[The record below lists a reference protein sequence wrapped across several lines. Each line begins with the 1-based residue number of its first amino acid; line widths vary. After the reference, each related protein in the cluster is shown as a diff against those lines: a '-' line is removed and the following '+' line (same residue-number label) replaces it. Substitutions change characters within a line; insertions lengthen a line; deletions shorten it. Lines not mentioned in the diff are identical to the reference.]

1 MRCKEVGSN
10 RSIQRFLSVLVDIDV
25 VVDASKSTTEGV
37 MTADPYLTKIDR
49 LYRNLLHQKESHS
62 QVNT

>member
-1 MRCKEVGSN
+1 M
-10 RSIQRFLSVLVDIDV
+10 LVDIDV
-25 VVDASKSTTEGV
+25 VVDASKSTTESV

-49 LYRNLLHQKESHS
+49 LYRNLLHKKESHS